1 MIMGSILLT
10 NEQKSQL
17 VEHYISGLSYR
28 ELGEMFGIGST
39 TARTIVVNSGIK
51 RREWYNNNTGC
62 KPIDVDLVIK
72 TYEETRSMEKTAA
85 ILGLDYGL
93 INRTLHKNDVKID
106 PVGGKRKL
114 GDRLEA
120 RVCKLY
126 RNGATMRELSHLYEV
141 DDTTI
146 LSILRRNG
154 EVTRPTKENQY
165 QITEDFFDNIDTEEK
180 AYFLGML
187 YADGNVAKDQP
198 SISLALKEDDGY
210 LVEQLNSFVS
220 NDRPLYL
227 KDSSGYEN
235 AKPQY
240 NLVMYSQHMKDTL
253 VSYGMVPAKSLIL
266 QFPQVIIDAPE
277 YIQRHC
283 IRGWFD
289 GDGHVSIYKRKDK
302 RNENSPQNYKHNAS
316 IVGTFEAMTG
326 IKKIIEKHVPDTSV
340 HIHKQDKNND
350 KNTYVL
356 LVQGGFNTGKVL
368 KWLYTDATIYMN
380 RKHFVAKQIIH
391 KYT

>member
-1 MIMGSILLT
+1 MESKSLT
-10 NEQKSQL
+10 KEQEQQL
-17 VEHYISGLSYR
+17 IEHYTTGMSYKR
-28 ELGEMFGIGST
+28 LGELFNIGST
-39 TARTIVVNSGIK
+39 TARLIVVKSGVK
-51 RREWYNNNTGC
+51 RREWYNSNTGC

-72 TYEETRSMEKTAA
+72 TYEETRSMEKTAS

-93 INRTLHKNDVKID
+93 INRTLHKNNVQID

-126 RNGATMRELSHLYEV
+126 RNGATMRELGHLYEV

-146 LSILRRNG
+146 LGILRRNG

-165 QITEDFFDNIDTEEK
+165 HIIEDFFDDINTEEK

-187 YADGNVAKDQP
+187 YADGNVARDQP
-198 SISLALKEDDGY
+198 TICLSLQEDDGY

-227 KDSSGYEN
+227 KSDNDNESSR
-235 AKPQY
+235 PQY

-266 QFPQVIIDAPE
+266 QFPQVITDAPE
-277 YIQRHC
+277 HIQRHC

-302 RNENSPQNYKHNAS
+302 RNENSPQNYKHNVS
-316 IVGTFEAMTG
+316 IVGTLDAMTG
-326 IKKIIEKHVPDTSV
+326 IRCIIEKYIPDISF
-340 HIHKQDKNND
+340 HIYKKDKSND
-350 KNTYVL
+350 KNTYIL
-356 LVQGGFNTGKVL
+356 MVQGGFNAGKFL

-380 RKHFVAKQIIH
+380 RKHFVAKQIIQ